1 MNEIIERHERIA
13 LQFSGGKDSLALLYL
28 MRPYWDRLTVY
39 WLDTGDSFP
48 ETRELVEQIER
59 MVPRFERI
67 EGRQP
72 DVIAQFGIPSDIVP
86 ANATPIGIAA
96 KRARVL
102 IQDRY
107 SCCMRSL
114 MLPMHERMK
123 ADGIT
128 LVIRGQKAS
137 DKMRA
142 PIKSGDVDDGIE
154 YLFPLEGWDDSRVFE
169 FLHEQGVALPRYY
182 KVMLA
187 SPDCM
192 TCSAYWEDGRAAY
205 LKHYHPEAYEE
216 YQRRLN
222 AISDATA
229 EAIAHFNM
237 EIGG

>member
-1 MNEIIERHERIA
+1 M
-13 LQFSGGKDSLALLYL
+13 QFSGGKDSLALLYL